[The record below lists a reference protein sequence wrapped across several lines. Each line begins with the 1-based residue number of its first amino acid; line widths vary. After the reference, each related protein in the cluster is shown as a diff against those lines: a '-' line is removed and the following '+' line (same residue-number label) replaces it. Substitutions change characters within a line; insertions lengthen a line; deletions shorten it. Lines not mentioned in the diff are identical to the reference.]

1 MTARLCIVRASPT
14 RENLR
19 AILGLIEEAAA
30 WLRYK
35 DTDQWASPWPDEK
48 MRDDRVRRGLE
59 AGRTR
64 IVWDGDRAAAT
75 VTTAPEAHP
84 AIWSEPECSC
94 DLSAPA
100 IYIHRLITARDYSG
114 AGLGA
119 QLIDWAG
126 LRARREYGAKW
137 IRIDVW
143 ATNAALHDYFQR
155 QGFGRCGRCPDEDYP
170 AGALFQKPTAEI
182 QPMSSPM
189 FYEAARR

>member
-1 MTARLCIVRASPT
+1 MTATLRIARASPT
-14 RENLR
+14 QENLR
-19 AILGLIEEAAA
+19 AILGLIKEAAA

-35 DTDQWASPWPDEK
+35 DTDQWANPWPDEK
-48 MRDDRVRRGLE
+48 ARDARVRRGLE

-94 DLSAPA
+94 DLSARA

-114 AGLGA
+114 VGLGA

-126 LRARREYGAKW
+126 LRARREYGA
-137 IRIDVW
+137 
-143 ATNAALHDYFQR
+143 
-155 QGFGRCGRCPDEDYP
+155 
-170 AGALFQKPTAEI
+170 
-182 QPMSSPM
+182 QPISSPM
-189 FYEAARR
+189 FYEAGRR